1 MEALDLRL
9 EPLGKDG
16 QGHVYWYFYGTRL
29 YREPVENYKQR
40 ARAKVPIPSAT
51 QHSSASSRSST
62 GRKKPSKANKAVEPE
77 ATEE

>member
-1 MEALDLRL
+1 MDLRL

-40 ARAKVPIPSAT
+40 AKAKMPVVSST
-51 QHSSASSRSST
+51 QSSSRSSG
-62 GRKKPSKANKAVEPE
+62 GRKKPSKSNKAVEPE

>member
-9 EPLGKDG
+9 EPIGKDG

-40 ARAKVPIPSAT
+40 ARAKAPITSTAT
-51 QHSSASSRSST
+51 PNSRSSSS
-62 GRKKPSKANKAVEPE
+62 RKKPKSSKAAEPE
-77 ATEE
+77 APEE